1 MNAQT
6 AVYAKTPSYG
16 NSNGAARTLHGLS
29 LKPLAEDRN
38 STFCADC
45 EKLRSMTRSLGI
57 IGFLLFVASLA
68 AAVWVYAFTLSLRQ
82 LEQRGQSDLL
92 LATDS
97 LTNELASYRQLTV
110 SLADDPRVQSRFT
123 SGEAVSGLL
132 GRLADLSGALDL
144 VLLDRN
150 GGFFASASGRNAEEW
165 QTAGFVERAFQGT
178 VGRALLV
185 STTYGRRVYLYSVP
199 VFKGEGPVN
208 RVLVMLIDLE
218 RIEADFR
225 GGRPA
230 VLMSDDSGRILFSN
244 RSELILRPRPEFLSG
259 DASPVAA
266 RTPFGLLAERVAGVE
281 LWTISGERYLP
292 ARAIHIERNLPV
304 IGMLAETLIDADP
317 AFATAGL
324 QATVAGIASLLFGA
338 IITFIASQ
346 RRTLARANEVLEG
359 RVAERTRELSEANT
373 ALRAEVAE
381 RIEAEKALKHTQD
394 ALIQSGK
401 LSALGQMSAG
411 ISHELNQPLMAIR
424 SFSENA
430 ETFLKRGNT
439 EAASANLGRVG
450 DLAHRMGRIIR
461 NLRAFARQE
470 VEDVTAVDLVKAVHA
485 AVDLV
490 AARMRQANV
499 ILTLDL
505 PEHPVWVQ
513 GGDVRLQ
520 QVVLNLISNAIDA
533 MTECPRRELSVQ
545 VLPGA
550 PTRLFVRDTGPG
562 LDEPDKVFEP
572 FYSTKSIGEA
582 EGMGLGLS
590 ISYGLVQS
598 FGGNIKGMNRPEGG
612 AEFCVELNA
621 HIEEAAE

>member
-1 MNAQT
+1 MRMAPNMRKGGDVATGTTQRRLG
-6 AVYAKTPSYG
+6 AVSELDVSGVLG
-16 NSNGAARTLHGLS
+16 NGIA
-29 LKPLAEDRN
+29 
-38 STFCADC
+38 
-45 EKLRSMTRSLGI
+45 MTRSLGI
-57 IGFLLFVASLA
+57 AGFLIFVAAFS
-68 AAVWVYAFTLSLRQ
+68 AAVWVYSFTLSLRQ

-97 LTNELASYRQLTV
+97 LTNALAGYRQLTV
-110 SLADDPRVQSRFT
+110 SLADDPRVQSPDT
-123 SGEAVSGLL
+123 PTEALNALL
-132 GRLADLSGALDL
+132 RQLTDLSGALDL
-144 VLLDRN
+144 VLLDRSH
-150 GGFFASASGRNAEEW
+150 GFLASASGQDSSEW
-165 QTAGFVERAFQGT
+165 DRRDFVSHAFQGT
-178 VGRALLV
+178 VGRGLLV
-185 STTYGRRVYLYSVP
+185 STTYRRRVYLYSVP
-199 VFKGEGPVN
+199 VFLGENPVN

-259 DASPVAA
+259 DASPIAA
-266 RTPFGLLAERVAGVE
+266 RTPIGLLAERAGDVE
-281 LWTISGERYLP
+281 LWSISGERYLP
-292 ARAIHIERNLPV
+292 KSAIHIERDLPI
-304 IGMLAETLIDADP
+304 IGMLAETLVDADP
-317 AFATAGL
+317 AFRTAGL
-324 QATVAGIASLLFGA
+324 QAAVAGIASLFFGA

-346 RRTLARANEVLEG
+346 RRTLALANEVLEG
-359 RVAERTRELSEANT
+359 RVSERTRELSEANT

-394 ALIQSGK
+394 PLIQSGK

-411 ISHELNQPLMAIR
+411 ISHELNQPLMAIQ

-430 ETFLKRGNT
+430 ETFLKRGDT
-439 EAASANLGRVG
+439 DAAAANLGRVG

-470 VEDVTAVDLVKAVHA
+470 VEDVTAVDLVKAVQA
-485 AVDLV
+485 AIDLV
-490 AARMRQANV
+490 AVRMRQDQVA
-499 ILTLDL
+499 LSLDL
-505 PEHPVWVQ
+505 PTHTVRVQ
-513 GGDVRLQ
+513 GGEVRLQ

-533 MTECPRRELSVQ
+533 MSESPVRQLSVE
-545 VLPGA
+545 VRPGS

-572 FYSTKSIGEA
+572 FYSTKSIGVS

-598 FGGNIKGMNRPEGG
+598 FGGNIKGYNRPEGG

-621 HIEEAAE
+621 HIEESA

>member
-1 MNAQT
+1 
-6 AVYAKTPSYG
+6 
-16 NSNGAARTLHGLS
+16 
-29 LKPLAEDRN
+29 
-38 STFCADC
+38 
-45 EKLRSMTRSLGI
+45 MTRSFGI
-57 IGFLLFVASLA
+57 AGFLVFVAAFS
-68 AAVWVYAFTLSLRQ
+68 AAVWVYSFTLSLRQ

-110 SLADDPRVQSRFT
+110 SLADDPRIQSPET
-123 SGEAVSGLL
+123 SARDLTALL
-132 GRLADLSGALDL
+132 GRLTDLSGALDL
-144 VLLDRN
+144 VLLDRSR
-150 GGFFASASGRNAEEW
+150 GFLASASGAGSAEWED
-165 QTAGFVERAFQGT
+165 AGFVGRAFQGT
-178 VGRALLV
+178 VGRELRL
-185 STTYGRRVYLYSVP
+185 SSTYGRRVYLYSVP
-199 VFKGEGPVN
+199 VFLGEKPVN

-244 RSELILRPRPEFLSG
+244 RSELILRPRPEFLAG

-266 RTPFGLLAERVAGVE
+266 RTWIGLLADRAAGVE

-292 ARAIHIERNLPV
+292 SRAIHIERDLPV
-304 IGMLAETLIDADP
+304 IGMLAEMLVDANP
-317 AFATAGL
+317 AFRTAGL
-324 QATVAGIASLLFGA
+324 QAAVAGIAGLFFGA

-346 RRTLARANEVLEG
+346 RRTLARANAVLEG
-359 RVAERTRELSEANT
+359 RVSERTRELSEANI

-381 RIEAEKALKHTQD
+381 RIEAERALKHTQN

-411 ISHELNQPLMAIR
+411 ISHELNQPLMAIQ

-439 EAASANLGRVG
+439 DAAAANLGRVG

-470 VEDVTAVDLVKAVHA
+470 VEDVTAVDLVKAVQA

-490 AARMRQANV
+490 ATRVRQAEV
-499 ILTLDL
+499 ALSLDL
-505 PEHPVWVQ
+505 PGHPVWVQ
-513 GGDVRLQ
+513 GGEVRLQ
-520 QVVLNLISNAIDA
+520 QVVVNLISNAIDA
-533 MTECPRRELSVQ
+533 MSESQDRELTVE
-545 VLPGA
+545 VRPGT
-550 PTRLFVRDTGPG
+550 PTQLIVRDTGPG

-598 FGGNIKGMNRPEGG
+598 FGGNIKGYNRPEGG

-621 HIEEAAE
+621 HLEEAAE